1 MNTLQSQIK
10 VNIPLNMKD
19 FLEAKAGRFGMPLA
33 GYIKHLILKDI
44 EDMDYPIYQ
53 ASEET
58 EKAYKK
64 ALDEDDAGKT
74 YKVKDIDTFFEE
86 L

>member
-1 MNTLQSQIK
+1 
-10 VNIPLNMKD
+10 
-19 FLEAKAGRFGMPLA
+19 MPLA

-44 EDMDYPIYQ
+44 EDMDYPTYY

-64 ALDEDDAGKT
+64 AIIEYDAGKIH
-74 YKVKDIDTFFEE
+74 KVDDIDTFFDE